1 MSQGDALMKRK
12 MENLVQRHQSVGSL
26 HPTRTFCFTEQISP
40 TRVRDAGEGTSPVPD
55 NWVEPQTGA
64 YFSTRGPA
72 PQAQPPKAAT
82 HSTTSPAHG
91 TTSPALPSIH
101 HHRVSPAQRQAEL
114 DQKVRDCVINALEE
128 QRAAEDARLNACK
141 AQRDI
146 EIVKFHQKMKSR
158 TELQMKSNQVIL
170 GHSVSE
176 MGLDHLLGGT
186 NASTVTRAAGE
197 RDEHRGDAQRQFL
210 EFNRD
215 RLEHNL
221 LHRQYCLDA
230 HKERQRFRQGLEAH
244 VGTLYSKSKTSLLND
259 VGIGGAQATFVTKT
273 IHELR
278 EDKANFHAAR
288 RAQAQQDNE
297 VQLLVNDVTAAD
309 DRLWEERRSVK
320 GQPTLRTREIVYSV
334 DAPYRR
340 RAQSTE
346 P

>member
-26 HPTRTFCFTEQISP
+26 HPARTFCFTEQISP
-40 TRVRDAGEGTSPVPD
+40 ARVREGDENSPVPD
-55 NWVEPQTGA
+55 NWVEPKTGG
-64 YFSTRGPA
+64 YFATRSGPA
-72 PQAQPPKAAT
+72 ASQAPAPKAG
-82 HSTTSPAHG
+82 HG
-91 TTSPALPSIH
+91 TTSPSLPTIY
-101 HHRVSPAQRQAEL
+101 HHRVTPAQRQAEL

-146 EIVKFHQKMKSR
+146 EIVKFHQLMKSR
-158 TELQMKSNQVIL
+158 TELQMKSNQFIL
-170 GHSVSE
+170 GHSVAE
-176 MGLDHLLGGT
+176 MGLDHLLGAT
-186 NASTVTRAAGE
+186 NASTTTRAAAE

-210 EFNRD
+210 DFNRD

-259 VGIGGAQATFVTKT
+259 VGVGGAEATFATKT

-278 EDKANFHAAR
+278 EDKAKYHAAR
-288 RAQAQQDNE
+288 RSQAQQDEE
-297 VQLLVNDVTAAD
+297 VHLLVNDVTTAD
-309 DRLWEERRSVK
+309 ERLWNERRKVK
-320 GQPTLRTREIVYSV
+320 GQPTVRTREVEYSV